1 MGQEQW
7 YCLFRSDAGPMAVP
21 AEVVAEV
28 LETESL
34 VRLAWSPPQVVGLC
48 PCHRDVIPV
57 VRLAP
62 LPLGMGADGPIGPD
76 RTTLADAAGEEH
88 DVDDRTRC
96 ILLILKTEHGTWGIQ
111 GDSVWTIMSRE
122 GPESHPPHTEGNGP
136 VLVGTIPH
144 AGTRY
149 GVLDAEAT
157 WLGLRS
163 AINRWYGFI
172 GEP

>member
-1 MGQEQW
+1 EEPTTMGQEQW

-21 AEVVAEV
+21 AAVVAEV

-48 PCHRDVIPV
+48 PCHRDVVPV

-62 LPLGMGADGPIGPD
+62 LPLGMGADGPLGPA
-76 RTTLADAAGEEH
+76 RRTLAAAAGEENA
-88 DVDDRTRC
+88 VDDGTGRVV
-96 ILLILKTEHGTWGIQ
+96 LILKTEHGTWGIQ
-111 GDSVWTIMSRE
+111 GDSVWTILSRE

-149 GVLDAEAT
+149 GVL
-157 WLGLRS
+157 
-163 AINRWYGFI
+163 
-172 GEP
+172 